1 MVWVPMDC
9 CHGDG
14 LKGGRVE
21 AMGTWR
27 DNKNPRTGCRE
38 RWARWQC
45 SGLAGC
51 TQFVHRV
58 LAISELVHKL
68 FACLVLEDIPRH
80 LSSVLTEREVMAYQ
94 EQLAR

>member
-14 LKGGRVE
+14 PKGRQSRGHGN
-21 AMGTWR
+21 M
-27 DNKNPRTGCRE
+27 E
-38 RWARWQC
+38 RQQEPQNRMLARWQC

-58 LAISELVHKL
+58 QAISELVYKL
-68 FACLVLEDIPRH
+68 LACLVLEDISRH